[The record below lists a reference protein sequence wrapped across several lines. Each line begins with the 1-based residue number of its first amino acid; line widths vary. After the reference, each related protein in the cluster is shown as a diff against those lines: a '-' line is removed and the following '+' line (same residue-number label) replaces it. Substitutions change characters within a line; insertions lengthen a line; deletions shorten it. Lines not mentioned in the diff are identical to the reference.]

1 MSSGN
6 PPISGPARVPGGLAR
21 CLLGLMASLCLAGC
35 LLPQD
40 EAVFPDLPPRRNT
53 PPRVVT
59 YAPPDLV
66 TSVFVGT
73 TCVNT
78 TFSLSVE
85 ELDTADTLKSQWFID
100 RKASSPSYPGASVL
114 GPATQRDV
122 EAPASL
128 LLGLGSLLDA
138 QRHLVE
144 AFITDSEFTETVG
157 EATRAPVTLPDG
169 GVVVDIGY
177 VVTKAWFVEVKPCE

>member
-1 MSSGN
+1 MN
-6 PPISGPARVPGGLAR
+6 PANPWTSRPRDASRRLAR
-21 CLLGLMASLCLAGC
+21 LLLALGASLCLAGC

-53 PPRVVT
+53 PPRILD

-73 TCVNT
+73 SCVNT
-78 TFSLSVE
+78 TFTLSVE
-85 ELDTADTLKSQWFID
+85 ELDTSDTLKSQWFID
-100 RKASSPSYPGASVL
+100 RTRSSPSYQGASVP
-114 GPATQRDV
+114 GPATQRNI

-128 LLGLGSLLDA
+128 LLGLGSFLDL
-138 QRHLVE
+138 QRHTVE

-157 EATRAPVTLPDG
+157 TATRAPVTLPDG
-169 GVVVDIGY
+169 GVLQDTGY
-177 VVTKAWFVEVKPCE
+177 VVTKAWFVDVKPCQ